1 MKMREI
7 IFNAKTF
14 DVDSNLQ
21 ENIQKRLNAIYGDL
35 LKVKEIQILTMENQ
49 VRVTI
54 ARKFQGFKSVEKGH
68 INFTDLA
75 IFCNLPIKLNEVT
88 PDPRVPFSNIMN
100 FELHLSDLVLEYN
113 EAVRNRNKV
122 KEIFLVTTPDYV
134 TFIYKF

>member
-14 DVDSNLQ
+14 DVDSDLQ
-21 ENIQKRLNAIYGDL
+21 ENIQKRLNSIYGDL

-49 VRVTI
+49 VRI
-54 ARKFQGFKSVEKGH
+54 KIERSFPGFKSVEKGH
-68 INFTDLA
+68 INFTDLV

-122 KEIFLVTTPDYV
+122 KEIFVVTAPDYV

>member
-14 DVDSNLQ
+14 DVDSDLQ
-21 ENIQKRLNAIYGDL
+21 ENIQKRLNSIYGDL

-49 VRVTI
+49 VRI
-54 ARKFQGFKSVEKGH
+54 KIERSFPGFKSVEKGH

-75 IFCNLPIKLNEVT
+75 IFCNIPIKLNEVA
-88 PDPRVPFSNIMN
+88 PNPRIPFSSIMN
-100 FELHLSDLVLEYN
+100 FELLLSDLVLEYN
-113 EAVRNRNKV
+113 EAVRKRNKV
-122 KEIFLVTTPDYV
+122 KEIFVVTAPDYV